1 MIKKTSKQNSKE
13 KKIKNDTKNKKKQV
27 VLKKT
32 KSSNLNSKSISN
44 KSKPKKTSKVIST
57 KSKKDIIL
65 KRSSGREEKFD
76 TNKLTQ
82 TVSRSGVSFP
92 VARDVAKSIT
102 KKIKKS
108 AQNKSTGTTKKKQQ
122 QQQSSVVATKQQK
135 LKIDTNN
142 KEAEKLI
149 VTASQIK
156 NLVDDELK
164 DRNQQDHSPSFS
176 GNTTIG
182 EGSSMKITLDDREPV
197 MDKVAANK
205 NKVLFDPSKQKGSS

>member
-13 KKIKNDTKNKKKQV
+13 KKFKNDTRIKKKQ

-32 KSSNLNSKSISN
+32 KSSNVNSKKIST
-44 KSKPKKTSKVIST
+44 KPTPKKTSKLNSSM
-57 KSKKDIIL
+57 KSNKEIVL
-65 KRSSGREEKFD
+65 KRPSGRAEKFD
-76 TNKLTQ
+76 TNKLTR

-108 AQNKSTGTTKKKQQ
+108 VQEKATGTTKKKQT
-122 QQQSSVVATKQQK
+122 SSVLATKQQK
-135 LKIDTNN
+135 LKLNTK
-142 KEAEKLI
+142 KEEPEKVI
-149 VTASQIK
+149 VTANQIK

-176 GNTTIG
+176 GNTTTSG
-182 EGSSMKITLDDREPV
+182 EESSMKITLNDREPV

-205 NKVLFDPSKQKGSS
+205 NKVLYDPSKQKGSS

>member
-32 KSSNLNSKSISN
+32 KSSNINSKSISN
-44 KSKPKKTSKVIST
+44 KPKPKKTNKLNLTI
-57 KSKKDIIL
+57 KKDIVL

-76 TNKLTQ
+76 TDKLTQ

-108 AQNKSTGTTKKKQQ
+108 IQTKSTGTTKKKQQQ

-135 LKIDTNN
+135 LKIDPNN

-182 EGSSMKITLDDREPV
+182 EESSMKITLDDREPV

-205 NKVLFDPSKQKGSS
+205 NKVLYDPSKQKGSS

>member
-122 QQQSSVVATKQQK
+122 QQQSSVVPTKQQK
-135 LKIDTNN
+135 LKIDTNK
-142 KEAEKLI
+142 KEAEKVI

-182 EGSSMKITLDDREPV
+182 EESSMKITLDDREPV